1 MTQEKSQVR
10 RAPTVRSR
18 LARPTP
24 ARDLAI
30 ATMRHREKKA
40 KIFAFR
46 SVLDVSARDFVD
58 DKDTDAYRAFHMKR
72 VGTRELEITRD
83 DVDERTGERTM
94 VIRTVP
100 GIKLPRLVRGVVP
113 NGRVEFVDT
122 RRYRAGAEKTFP
134 FAQEFTTLNNITKH
148 SVVRGTITVT
158 ETGEKSCVVDVKGEC
173 RVSLRGIGGIIENI
187 VVGGIEKA
195 YATLPQ
201 ITREWAAHKARVA
214 NGELDGPVEVGGGG
228 EGEATSP
235 MSRTQSEST
244 LGGAS
249 SYYSAAGSFRDEDEE
264 RGKAVRAKSSVK
276 KRTMTRTSSFCGCCA
291 SKPMVVED
299 EDENEETRFEK
310 FHSVQVRSMH

>member
-1 MTQEKSQVR
+1 MTVHDSRKDPSQT

-30 ATMRHREKKA
+30 ATMRHREKKEKKA
-40 KIFAFR
+40 KNFAFR

-122 RRYRAGAEKTFP
+122 RRYRAGAEKRFP

-195 YATLPQ
+195 YAQLPQ
-201 ITREWAAHKARVA
+201 ITREWAA
-214 NGELDGPVEVGGGG
+214 GEAGGG
-228 EGEATSP
+228 ARW
-235 MSRTQSEST
+235 SRRCS
-244 LGGAS
+244 
-249 SYYSAAGSFRDEDEE
+249 
-264 RGKAVRAKSSVK
+264 
-276 KRTMTRTSSFCGCCA
+276 
-291 SKPMVVED
+291 
-299 EDENEETRFEK
+299 
-310 FHSVQVRSMH
+310 